1 MPFGED
7 DLPWNTQT
15 THQVGH
21 KRSRII
27 SNEFFLNTKLWCF
40 TRSCRKNLPIPNI
53 STFYLLKPSFVFSN
67 FFDFVP
73 MVSMPKILHQ
83 LSIMSSSISMAEAG
97 SIPKPSHGAPKCAL
111 QGDFFGVKPRD
122 VTLKHPKIY
131 QNLTGV
137 IEWCIL
143 GGDQT
148 WCKCMVILRD
158 FPY

>member
-1 MPFGED
+1 MICLEIRRLRTKSGTK
-7 DLPWNTQT
+7 DLGSYLMNFSSTPNCDVSQDPAAKIFQFQIFRHSIFWN
-15 THQVGH
+15 QVLY
-21 KRSRII
+21 SQI
-27 SNEFFLNTKLWCF
+27 
-40 TRSCRKNLPIPNI
+40 
-53 STFYLLKPSFVFSN
+53 